1 MFSTHQMGTILSER
15 SDSLAMTME
24 GTMKQEMKTEHDFP
38 KTSAPAERALVQAGY
53 SRLKELTKVTETEVA
68 RLHGMGPR
76 ALRILREA
84 LEAKGLSFA
93 QAGKRRAAKE
103 ARASSVAAFM
113 KELDH
118 PLKVEVE
125 IVRGII
131 KGVNKDITEEIKWKA
146 PSFSYK
152 GEYLVTFNLRDMKR
166 IHLVFHNPMIPRVKS
181 HLLEGDYVDR
191 RMTYFAN
198 MKDIRA
204 NKAEL
209 ERILKQL
216 IKLNAK

>member
-1 MFSTHQMGTILSER
+1 
-15 SDSLAMTME
+15 
-24 GTMKQEMKTEHDFP
+24 MKQETQKETDFP
-38 KTSAPAERALVQAGY
+38 KTSAPAQRALTEAGY
-53 SRLKELTKVTETEVA
+53 SRLKQLTRVTEAELA
-68 RLHGMGPR
+68 RLHGMGPK

-84 LEAKGLSFA
+84 LEARGLSFA
-93 QAGKRRAAKE
+93 QGKPRAAKD
-103 ARASSVAAFM
+103 AKASSVAAFM

-118 PLKVEVE
+118 PLKAEVE
-125 IVRGII
+125 TIRGII
-131 KGVNKDITEEIKWKA
+131 KGVNQDITEEIKWKA
-146 PSFSYK
+146 PSFSYN

-166 IHLVFHNPMIPRVKS
+166 IHLVFHNPLILKVKS

-209 ERILKQL
+209 ERVLKQL
-216 IKLNAK
+216 VKLNAK

>member
-1 MFSTHQMGTILSER
+1 
-15 SDSLAMTME
+15 
-24 GTMKQEMKTEHDFP
+24 
-38 KTSAPAERALVQAGY
+38 
-53 SRLKELTKVTETEVA
+53 LTKVTEAELTN
-68 RLHGMGPR
+68 LHGMGPK

-84 LEAKGLSFA
+84 LEEKGMSFA
-93 QAGKRRAAKE
+93 EVSKLRFRKD
-103 ARASSVAAFM
+103 SKMSFVDAFM

-118 PLKVEVE
+118 PLKAEVE
-125 IVRGII
+125 TIRGII

-146 PSFSYK
+146 PSFSYEGK
-152 GEYLVTFNLRDMKR
+152 YLMTFNLRDRKR
-166 IHLVFHNPMIPRVKS
+166 IHLVFHNPMIPRIKS

-209 ERILKQL
+209 ERVLKQL
-216 IKLNAK
+216 VKLNAK

>member
-1 MFSTHQMGTILSER
+1 MNAKSAEQPES
-15 SDSLAMTME
+15 
-24 GTMKQEMKTEHDFP
+24 DFP
-38 KTSAPAERALVQAGY
+38 KTSAPAERALIEAGY
-53 SRLKELTKVTETEVA
+53 SRLKQLTKVTETELGK
-68 RLHGMGPR
+68 LHGMGPR

-93 QAGKRRAAKE
+93 QAGKPRAAKD
-103 ARASSVAAFM
+103 AKASGVAAFM
-113 KELDH
+113 KALDH
-118 PLKVEVE
+118 PFKAEVE
-125 IVRGII
+125 TIRDII

-146 PSFSYK
+146 PSFSYM

-166 IHLVFHNPMIPRVKS
+166 IHLVFHNPMIPRIKS

-198 MKDIRA
+198 MKDIKA

-209 ERILKQL
+209 ERIMKQL

>member
-1 MFSTHQMGTILSER
+1 MNAKSADQPEL
-15 SDSLAMTME
+15 
-24 GTMKQEMKTEHDFP
+24 DFP
-38 KTSAPAERALVQAGY
+38 KTSAPAQRALIEAGY
-53 SRLKELTKVTETEVA
+53 SRLKQLTKVTEAELGK
-68 RLHGMGPR
+68 LHGMGPK

-84 LEAKGLSFA
+84 LEARGWSFA
-93 QAGKRRAAKE
+93 QAGKPRVAKDSK
-103 ARASSVAAFM
+103 ASSVKAFM

-118 PLKVEVE
+118 PLKAEVE
-125 IVRGII
+125 TIRGII

-152 GEYLVTFNLRDMKR
+152 DEYLVTFNLRDRKR
-166 IHLVFHNPMIPRVKS
+166 IHLVFHNPMIPKIKS

-198 MKDIRA
+198 MKDIKT

-209 ERILKQL
+209 ERVLKQL
-216 IKLNAK
+216 VKLNAK